1 LTANTVSVPSCV
13 AVRSHYNVL
22 GVAQDADDATIRA
35 AYRQLAR
42 DHHPDRVR
50 SSSAAGGRDMPAINE
65 AYRVLYDPGRRAV
78 YDRSLAGRATAT
90 GPQTGSSSTGNAH
103 GDGFSQQNERWDV
116 GGPDLLRPA
125 RVPWRSLLLFCS
137 VAIIGI
143 LVLAQFSGVGN
154 EVGPDGI
161 LRNGDCVEIQVNG
174 DAREVS
180 CAGELDLVVRAFI
193 PFDGTCPG
201 GTEPHRDRQGMG
213 VACVKRPD

>member
-1 LTANTVSVPSCV
+1 MTAHTVSVPFCV

-78 YDRSLAGRATAT
+78 YDRSLSGRMTAT
-90 GPQTGSSSTGNAH
+90 GPQTGSSSASNAP
-103 GDGFSQQNERWDV
+103 GDDFSQDAERWDV

-125 RVPWRSLLLFCS
+125 RVPWRSLLVFCS

-143 LVLAQFSGVGN
+143 LVLAQFSGVDTD
-154 EVGPDGI
+154 VGPDGI

-174 DAREVS
+174 DAREVL
-180 CAGELDLVVRAFI
+180 CTGELDLVVRAFI